1 VDTAEAVVLE
11 QRLRGCLELALFP
24 NPGHGQFT
32 LRVEGTSQ
40 VYNVPITDMLGH
52 VVRRIEGT
60 GSMDV
65 PDVPV
70 EGNGFAQKVLVVP

>member
-1 VDTAEAVVLE
+1 
-11 QRLRGCLELALFP
+11 
-24 NPGHGQFT
+24 
-32 LRVEGTSQ
+32 VEGTSQ